1 METRKPTMTLA
12 EVVTA
17 MRSAGFR
24 TGETAV
30 ADAIESGRYSFGAV
44 ISHGKTG
51 RRKFEILRVDF
62 ERWLKEVTQ

>member
-1 METRKPTMTLA
+1 MPRPTMALA

-17 MRSAGFR
+17 MRSAGFK

-44 ISHGKTG
+44 ISRGKTG
-51 RRKFEILRVDF
+51 RRKFEIFRVDF
-62 ERWLKEVTQ
+62 EKWLNEKLGA